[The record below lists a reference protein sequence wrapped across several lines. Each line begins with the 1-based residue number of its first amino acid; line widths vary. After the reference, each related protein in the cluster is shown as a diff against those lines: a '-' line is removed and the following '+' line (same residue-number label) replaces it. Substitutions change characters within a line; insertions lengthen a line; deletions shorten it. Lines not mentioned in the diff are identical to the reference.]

1 MAIGRISGP
10 LLKSNLLRNG
20 VDLAFET
27 DLLYLDVTNRRIG
40 VGTNSPAYALDVDGV
55 ARVTDLEIT
64 NNVFD
69 VGNVNINGNTNT
81 ISTNAQEFTITT
93 ADKVVVANRVEI
105 GDLEINNN
113 FIENTNTNDDLYIR
127 ANGTGTVNIEGNT
140 NITGNLHATGNI
152 SADGDITIGD
162 ADTDDIILNAEI
174 ASDIIP
180 DETDTYSLGSVTKR
194 WDEGHFGDTFVES
207 ITTNDIEFEGLDLV
221 STPGNIIYVA
231 ENGTDEVTRGAHPQ
245 DPVASL
251 KYALGLA
258 QSGDTVY
265 LYPGDYYEEL
275 PITVPANVTVKGH
288 SMRAVTVYPTADTEY
303 NDVFLMNG
311 ESTVEEITVKDFYTG
326 GRYFNITGITDPD
339 TIVLNVGTS
348 PFAHTYVSGGDVDF
362 SDSTDPV
369 TITNAVYDH
378 TTGELTL
385 DLSANHD
392 SHVGQRV
399 FLKDLV
405 FSCNSGNKTF
415 PDNGYA
421 FRFATDF
428 EVTTR
433 SPYIRNISVI
443 TKGSV
448 LDSVNDPRGF
458 DAGDAGKGAYVD
470 GAYATANSRE
480 ASMLFH
486 SVTFITPGVDALNIT
501 NGARVEW
508 LNSFTYFASKGMNVF
523 DSNDGLKSNGKTK
536 LKVAGKSGSV
546 GNGETITLYDTDGTT
561 VIATGTVETADGD
574 YFYLDGKVT
583 GFVKPN
589 KRSTKTVS
597 AKGDARLVANPKVGS
612 TSLIL
617 EGTNDYLDIIS
628 EPDFGFGTGD
638 FSVEAWINLDADAG
652 IQNLFDFRAGAD
664 DDTAVRAYFDDTAIK
679 IAVGDTDV
687 LTPATVFNTTSWYHI
702 AISRVSGTLRLFVD
716 GTLVS
721 NVALSDDLGT
731 TKPLRVGAKYNG
743 SEEFFTVKI
752 DELRIRKGA
761 GYSNNFTAPTTA
773 LVVDNETVLLCHF
786 EGDVGSTII
795 TDDNIF
801 IQDIR
806 FSGGETATSFE
817 LVDLSDFG
825 GEVRSIASAS
835 VYGTYGIYAD
845 GPGVVMYLIGQ
856 NLAYIGN
863 GKEVDNDPTTV
874 VQANEVYKLNDA
886 KVYYSTVDHKGDFRV
901 GDLFRVNQETGEVS
915 FTNAEFLFNNNEGI
929 TFTDGTNTTIIDGTR
944 VQAGNVK
951 LSGNTVETI
960 NGDLNLD
967 ASSGTINLQDN
978 VDITGNLDVSGNVT
992 IGGNITIGDDAGDD
1006 LTITAQIA
1014 SDIIPATDD
1023 TYNLGSAAKNWAT
1036 LHTGRVFVDNLE
1048 INDNYIK
1055 SLDSNGDINLTTN
1068 GTGNVVIDSL
1078 EFNGNT
1084 ISNNSGDIILNPS
1097 SEIVQITATG
1107 SLILPTGTTAQRP
1120 GTPETGMIR
1129 YNSETSTFEAYDG
1142 SWSAL
1147 GGVYD
1152 EDRDTYITPELTPGA
1167 NDNTLRFFAGGD
1179 LVADVDQERFNVAR
1193 LEVDDIAVHDNVLE
1207 TITTNADLELRANGT
1222 GQVRIENFSF
1232 NGSVITNE
1240 VDGEITILR
1249 QQGTGY
1255 FKVEGTGGFV
1265 IPVGTNANRHPSPEV
1280 GMMRY
1285 NSIEDRVEIYD
1296 VANNWVSVA
1305 GATGAVT
1312 YNDAEEIAIKLAM
1325 TI

>member
-40 VGTNSPAYALDVDGV
+40 VGTSSPQYALDVDGV

-69 VGNVNINGNTNT
+69 IGNININGNTNT
-81 ISTNAQEFTITT
+81 ISTTAQEFTITT

-105 GDLEINNN
+105 GDLEINNS
-113 FIENTNTNDDLYIR
+113 FIENTNTNEDLYIR

-152 SADGDITIGD
+152 SADGDIQIGD
-162 ADTDDIILNAEI
+162 ADTDDIILNAEV

-180 DETDTYSLGSVTKR
+180 DQTDTYSLGSAVKR

-207 ITTNDIEFEGLDLV
+207 ITTNDISFEGLDLV
-221 STPGNIIYVA
+221 STPGNIFYVSD
-231 ENGTDEVTRGAHPQ
+231 NGTDEPTRGAHPQ
-245 DPVASL
+245 DPVASIE
-251 KYALGLA
+251 YALGLA
-258 QSGDTVY
+258 SSGDTVY
-265 LYPGDYYEEL
+265 VYPGTYYEEF
-275 PITVPANVTVKGH
+275 PITVPQGVTLKGH
-288 SMRAVTVYPTADTEY
+288 SLRSVTVLPTADSEY
-303 NDVFLMNG
+303 NDAFLVNG
-311 ESTVEEITVKDFYTG
+311 ESTVEEITIKDFYSG
-326 GRYFNITGITDPD
+326 GRYFNITETTDAD
-339 TIVLNVGTS
+339 TIKVNVGTS

-362 SDSTDPV
+362 SDSTAPV
-369 TITNAVYDH
+369 AVTNATYDH
-378 TTGELTL
+378 TTGDLTL
-385 DLSANHD
+385 DLNANHD
-392 SHVGQRV
+392 SHVGQRI
-399 FLKDLV
+399 FIRDLI
-405 FSCNSGNKTF
+405 FSCNGGNRIF

-428 EVTTR
+428 RVNLR
-433 SPYIRNISVI
+433 SPYIRNVSVI
-443 TKGSV
+443 TQGSTT
-448 LDSVNDPRGF
+448 SVSDPRGY

-470 GAYATANSRE
+470 GAYAVSASRE

-486 SVTFITPGVDALNIT
+486 SVTFITPGVDALTIT

-508 LNSFTYFASKGMNVF
+508 LNSFTYFANKGMYVF
-523 DSNDGLKSNGKTK
+523 DSNDGLKGNGKTK
-536 LKVAGKSGSV
+536 LKVSGKSGSV
-546 GNGETITLYDTDGTT
+546 SNGETITLYDTDGTT
-561 VIATGTVETADGD
+561 VIATGTIETADGD
-574 YFYLDGKVT
+574 YFYLNGKVT
-583 GFVKPN
+583 GFEKPG
-589 KRSTKTVS
+589 KRSAKTVS
-597 AKGDARLVANPKVGS
+597 AKGDAQLVANSKVGS
-612 TSLIL
+612 TSVALD
-617 EGTNDYLDIIS
+617 GTNDYLEIIS

-638 FSVEAWINLDADAG
+638 FSVEAWINLDSITG

-664 DDTAVRAYFDDTAIK
+664 DDTALRAYFDATELNIAI
-679 IAVGDTDV
+679 GDTDV
-687 LTPATVFNTTSWYHI
+687 ITPSTVFNASDWYHI
-702 AISRVSGTLRLFVD
+702 AITRVSGTLRCYIN
-716 GTLVS
+716 GTLSNSYVS
-721 NVALSDDLGT
+721 SEDLGT

-743 SEEFFTVKI
+743 TEEFFAVKV
-752 DELRIRKGA
+752 DELRIRKGT
-761 GYSNNFTAPTTA
+761 GYSANFTAPTTP
-773 LVVDNETVLLCHF
+773 LVVDNDTVLLCHF
-786 EGDVGSTII
+786 EGDVGSII
-795 TDDNIF
+795 MTDDNIF

-806 FSGGETATSFE
+806 FSGGDTATAFE

-825 GEVRSIASAS
+825 GEVRSIASAA
-835 VYGTYGIYAD
+835 VYGEYGIYAD

-874 VQANEVYKLNDA
+874 VQANEVVKLNDA
-886 KVYYSTVDHKGDFRV
+886 NVYYSTVDHKGDFRV

-929 TFTDGTNTTIIDGTR
+929 TFTDGTNTTIIDGTK

-951 LSGNTVETI
+951 LSGNTIETV

-967 ASSGTINLQDN
+967 ASTGIINLQDD

-992 IGGNITIGDDAGDD
+992 IGGNIQIGDDAGDD

-1023 TYNLGSAAKNWAT
+1023 TYNLGSASKNWAE
-1036 LHTGRVFVDNLE
+1036 LHTGRLFVDTLE
-1048 INDNYIK
+1048 VNDNYIK
-1055 SLDSNGDINLTTN
+1055 SLESNGDINLTTN
-1068 GTGNVVIDSL
+1068 GTGNVVIDDL

-1084 ISNNSGDIILNPS
+1084 ITNSTGNIVLNPS
-1097 SEIVQITATG
+1097 SEIVEINATG

-1120 GTPETGMIR
+1120 VTPETGMIR
-1129 YNSETSTFEAYDG
+1129 YNSQTSTFEAYDG
-1142 SWSAL
+1142 TWSAL

-1152 EDRDTYITPELTPGA
+1152 DDRDTYITPELTPGA
-1167 NDNTLRFFAGGD
+1167 NDNVLRFYAGGD
-1179 LVADVDQERFNVAR
+1179 LVADVNQARFNVAR
-1193 LEVDDIAVHDNVLE
+1193 LEVDDIAIHDNVLE
-1207 TITTNADLELRANGT
+1207 TITTNEDLLLQANGT

-1240 VDGEITILR
+1240 VDGEVTILR

-1296 VANNWVSVA
+1296 VAENWVSVA

-1312 YNDAEEIAIKLAM
+1312 YNDAEEIAIKLAI

>member
-69 VGNVNINGNTNT
+69 IGNVNINGNTNT
-81 ISTNAQEFTITT
+81 ISTSAQEFTITT

-140 NITGNLHATGNI
+140 TITGNLHATGNI
-152 SADGDITIGD
+152 SADGSIEIGD
-162 ADTDDIILNAEI
+162 ADTDDIILNAEV

-180 DETDTYSLGSVTKR
+180 DETDTYNLGSPTKR
-194 WDEGHFGDTFVES
+194 WDEGHFGDTFVET
-207 ITTNDIEFEGLDLV
+207 ITTDDITFEGLDLV
-221 STPGNIIYVA
+221 STPGNIVYVA
-231 ENGTDEVTRGAHPQ
+231 NNGLNSPTRGAHPQ
-245 DPVASL
+245 DPVASIE
-251 KYALGLA
+251 YALGLA
-258 QSGDTVY
+258 SSGDTVY
-265 LYPGDYYEEL
+265 IYPGSYEEVF
-275 PITVPANVTVKGH
+275 PITVPQGVTLKGH
-288 SMRAVTVYPTADTEY
+288 SMRAVTVTPDSTSQSEDA
-303 NDVFLMNG
+303 FLLNG
-311 ESTVEEITVKDFYTG
+311 ESTVEELTIKNFY
-326 GRYFNITGITDPD
+326 
-339 TIVLNVGTS
+339 
-348 PFAHTYVSGGDVDF
+348 
-362 SDSTDPV
+362 
-369 TITNAVYDH
+369 YD
-378 TTGELTL
+378 
-385 DLSANHD
+385 
-392 SHVGQRV
+392 
-399 FLKDLV
+399 
-405 FSCNSGNKTF
+405 SGNDK
-415 PDNGYA
+415 GYG
-421 FRFATDF
+421 FRFAPSF
-428 EVTTR
+428 RVNLR
-433 SPYIRNISVI
+433 SPYIRNVSVI
-443 TKGSV
+443 TQGTNITA
-448 LDSVNDPRGF
+448 NDPRGY
-458 DAGDAGKGAYVD
+458 DSGDAGRGALVD
-470 GAYATANSRE
+470 GSIAVAQSRE

-486 SVTFITPGVDALNIT
+486 SVTFITPGQVGLKVT
-501 NGARVEW
+501 NGGRVEW
-508 LNSFTYFASKGMNVF
+508 LNSFTYFASKGMEVV
-523 DSNDGLKSNGKTK
+523 DGTAGLKGDGKTK
-536 LKVAGKSGSV
+536 LKVAGRSGNVS
-546 GNGETITLYDTDGTT
+546 NGETITYYDTDGTT
-561 VIATGTVETADGD
+561 VLATGTIETADGN
-574 YFYLDGKVT
+574 YFYIDDKVL
-583 GFVKPN
+583 GFAKPN
-589 KRSTKTVS
+589 SRSVKTVS
-597 AKGDARLVANPKVGS
+597 AKGDARLVANPKIGS

-638 FSVEAWINLDADAG
+638 FSVEAYVNLDSIVG
-652 IQNLFDFRAGAD
+652 IQNVFDFRAGAD
-664 DDTAVRAYFDDTAIK
+664 DDTALRAYFDDTAFKVAI
-679 IAVGDTDV
+679 GNTDI
-687 LTPATVFNTTSWYHI
+687 LTPPTVFNTADWYHI
-702 AISRVSGTLRLFVD
+702 AISRVSGTLRCFVN
-716 GTLVS
+716 GS
-721 NVALSDDLGT
+721 SVASAGNSTDLGT
-731 TKPLRVGAKYNG
+731 TKPLRVGSKYNG
-743 SEEFFTVKI
+743 TEEFFTAKY

-761 GYSNNFTAPTTA
+761 GYGGNFVAPITA
-773 LVVDNETVLLCHF
+773 LPVDNNTVLLLHF
-786 EGDVGSTII
+786 EGDVGSII
-795 TDDNIF
+795 MVDDNVF
-801 IQDIR
+801 VQDIR

-825 GEVRSIASAS
+825 GEVRSIASAC
-835 VYGTYGIYAD
+835 VYGQYGIYAD

-863 GKEVDNDPTTV
+863 GKEVDNDPSTV
-874 VQANEVYKLNDA
+874 EQANEVVKLNNA
-886 KVYYSTVDHKGDFRV
+886 NVYYSTVDHKGDFRV

-929 TFTDGTNTTIIDGTR
+929 TFTDGVNTTIIDGTR

-951 LSGNTVETI
+951 LSGNTVESI

-967 ASSGTINLQDN
+967 ASTGNINLQDN

-992 IGGNITIGDDAGDD
+992 IGGNIQIGDDAGDD

-1014 SDIIPATDD
+1014 SDIIPATSD
-1023 TYNLGSAAKNWAT
+1023 TYNLGSASKTWAE
-1036 LHTGRVFVDNLE
+1036 LHTGRLFIDNLE

-1068 GTGNVVIDSL
+1068 GTGNVIIDNL
-1078 EFNGNT
+1078 EFNSNV
-1084 ISNNSGDIILNPS
+1084 ISNTTGNIVLNPS
-1097 SEIVQITATG
+1097 SDIVEINATG
-1107 SLILPTGTTAQRP
+1107 SLILPTGTTSDRP
-1120 GTPETGMIR
+1120 AIPETGMIR
-1129 YNSETSTFEAYDG
+1129 YNSQTSTFEAYDG
-1142 SWSAL
+1142 TWSAL

-1152 EDRDTYITPELTPGA
+1152 DDRDTYITPELTPGA
-1167 NDNTLRFFAGGD
+1167 NDNIIRFYAGGA
-1179 LVADVDQERFNVAR
+1179 LVADVSQERFNVAR
-1193 LEVDDIAVHDNVLE
+1193 LEVDDIAIHDNVLE
-1207 TITTNADLELRANGT
+1207 TITTNEDLLLRANGT

-1240 VDGEITILR
+1240 VDGEATILR

-1312 YNDAEEIAIKLAM
+1312 YNDAEEIAIKLAI

>member
-69 VGNVNINGNTNT
+69 IGSVNINGNTNT
-81 ISTNAQEFTITT
+81 ISTTAQEFTITT

-140 NITGNLHATGNI
+140 TITGNLHTTGNI
-152 SADGDITIGD
+152 SADGDIQIGD
-162 ADTDDIILNAEI
+162 ADTDDIILNAEV

-180 DETDTYSLGSVTKR
+180 DQTDTYSLGSVAKR
-194 WDEGHFGDTFVES
+194 WDEGHFGDTFVET
-207 ITTNDIEFEGLDLV
+207 ITTNDITFEGLDLV
-221 STPGNIIYVA
+221 STPGNIIYVSA
-231 ENGTDEVTRGAHPQ
+231 NGTNSPTRGEHPQ
-245 DPVASL
+245 DPVASIE
-251 KYALGLA
+251 YALGLTT
-258 QSGDTVY
+258 SGDTVY
-265 LYPGDYYEEL
+265 IYPGSYEEVF
-275 PITVPANVTVKGH
+275 PITVPQGVTVKGH
-288 SMRAVTVYPTADTEY
+288 SMRGVTVTPDSTSQSEDA
-303 NDVFLMNG
+303 FLLNG
-311 ESTVEEITVKDFYTG
+311 ESTVEELTIKNFY
-326 GRYFNITGITDPD
+326 YD
-339 TIVLNVGTS
+339 
-348 PFAHTYVSGGDVDF
+348 
-362 SDSTDPV
+362 SDND
-369 TITNAVYDH
+369 
-378 TTGELTL
+378 
-385 DLSANHD
+385 
-392 SHVGQRV
+392 
-399 FLKDLV
+399 K
-405 FSCNSGNKTF
+405 
-415 PDNGYA
+415 GYG
-421 FRFATDF
+421 FRFAPNMR
-428 EVTTR
+428 VNLR
-433 SPYIRNISVI
+433 SPYVRNVSVI
-443 TKGSV
+443 TQGTNITA
-448 LDSVNDPRGF
+448 DDPRGY
-458 DAGDAGKGAYVD
+458 DSGDAGRGALVD
-470 GAYATANSRE
+470 GSVAVTQSRE
-480 ASMLFH
+480 AAMLFH
-486 SVTFITPGVDALNIT
+486 SVTFITPGVTGLKIT

-508 LNSFTYFASKGMNVF
+508 LNSFTYFAEKGMEVI
-523 DSNDGLKSNGKTK
+523 DGAAGLKGDGKTK

-546 GNGETITLYDTDGTT
+546 SNGETVTLYDSDGTT
-561 VIATGTVETADGD
+561 VIATGTIETADGD

-583 GFVKPN
+583 GFVKPST
-589 KRSTKTVS
+589 RSSKTVS
-597 AKGDARLVANPKVGS
+597 AKGDARLVANSKVGS
-612 TSLIL
+612 RAVIL
-617 EGTNDYLDIIS
+617 EGSNDYLEVIS

-638 FSVEAWINLDADAG
+638 FDIEAWVNLDADTG
-652 IQNLFDFRAGAD
+652 IQTLFDFRAGAN
-664 DDTAVRAYFDDTAIK
+664 DDTALHAYFDDTAFKVAI
-679 IAVGDTDV
+679 GDADV
-687 LTPATVFNTTSWYHI
+687 LTPSTVFNTSDWYHI
-702 AISRVSGTLRLFVD
+702 AISRVSGTLRCFVN
-716 GTLVS
+716 GTSVS
-721 NVALSDDLGT
+721 NAANSDNLGT

-743 SEEFFTVKI
+743 SEQYFTAKV
-752 DELRIRKGA
+752 DELRIRKGT
-761 GYSNNFTAPTTA
+761 GRSNNFTAPLTA
-773 LVVDNETVLLCHF
+773 LSVDIDTVLLLHF
-786 EGDVGSTII
+786 EGDVDSIII
-795 TDDNIF
+795 TDDNTF
-801 IQDIR
+801 EQDIR

-835 VYGTYGIYAD
+835 VYGQYGIYAD

-874 VQANEVYKLNDA
+874 IQANEVVKLNDA
-886 KVYYSTVDHKGDFRV
+886 NVYYSTVDHKGDFRV

-929 TFTDGTNTTIIDGTR
+929 TFTDGTNTTIIDGTK

-951 LSGNTVETI
+951 LSGNTIETV

-967 ASSGTINLQDN
+967 AATGTINLQDD

-992 IGGNITIGDDAGDD
+992 IGGNIQIGDDAGDD

-1014 SDIIPATDD
+1014 SDLVPATDD
-1023 TYNLGSAAKNWAT
+1023 TYNLGSASKNWAE
-1036 LHTGRVFVDNLE
+1036 LNTGRLFVDDLE

-1068 GTGNVVIDSL
+1068 GTGNVVIDNL

-1084 ISNNSGDIILNPS
+1084 ISNTAGNIVLNPS
-1097 SEIVQITATG
+1097 SNIVEINATG
-1107 SLILPTGTTAQRP
+1107 SLILPSGTTAERP

-1129 YNSETSTFEAYDG
+1129 YNSQTSTFEAYDG
-1142 SWSAL
+1142 TWSAL

-1152 EDRDTYITPELTPGA
+1152 DDRDTYITPELSPGA
-1167 NDNTLRFFAGGD
+1167 NDNVLRFYAGGD
-1179 LVADVDQERFNVAR
+1179 LVADVSQTRFNVAR
-1193 LEVDDIAVHDNVLE
+1193 LEVDDIAIHDNILE
-1207 TITTNADLELRANGT
+1207 TITTNEDLLLQANGT

-1240 VDGEITILR
+1240 VDGEATILR

-1265 IPVGTNANRHPSPEV
+1265 IPVGTNANRHPTPEV

-1305 GATGAVT
+1305 GSTGAVT
-1312 YNDAEEIAIKLAM
+1312 YNDAEEIAIKLAI